1 MRKFRFMFVAALL
14 LAGSTIT
21 FAQQAAEMKPIHQFV
36 DGFNKGDIKSAL
48 AACSEATAIIDEF
61 PPHLWTGDG
70 ACQKWANDYDSDAK
84 KNGITDGWV
93 TLGKATHFEV
103 NGDLA
108 YGVIPSSYTYKH
120 KGKKTG
126 QFGSFFSFVLSRG
139 AAGWTITAWS
149 WATKG

>member
-1 MRKFRFMFVAALL
+1 MHKLRFVFVAALL
-14 LAGSTIT
+14 LAGSTIA
-21 FAQQAAEMKPIHQFV
+21 FGQDAEIMRPINQFV

-48 AACSEATAIIDEF
+48 AACSETTAIIDEF
-61 PPHLWTGDG
+61 PPHLWMGAA
-70 ACQKWANDYDSDAK
+70 ACQKWAEDYDKDAK

-93 TLGKATHFEV
+93 TLGHATHFEV

-108 YGVIPSSYTYKH
+108 YVVIPSNYTYKQ

-126 QFGSFFSFVLSRG
+126 QFGSFFTFVLHKG

-149 WATKG
+149 WGTKG